1 MRQRAAPR
9 VIAHRLVVLDIAI
22 GPIARPAHVVLDII
36 FVFVFILFVV
46 RRAAVREA
54 VGAVIVISAG
64 VIRAHHAAA
73 LKQPH
78 AASAQLLVN
87 RLVRC
92 LQRLDHGV
100 AFCAFRHGAR
110 VLQLPVGDVDVHG
123 VLVVHEPAD
132 VRHRRV
138 QAALLLVQRSLPDR
152 VGQRAWVRQHVQ
164 LRQVEVAD
172 AGDVHTRVRAH
183 VRAAQPAVHR
193 DVAVTLWRRSHC
205 LARRVVL
212 EAVAEHV
219 GVRQPPRQRP
229 RLDDRDEA
237 REIEDLALEVA
248 PMLDARQVEE
258 LGAVV
263 DLGPE
268 ARLELLL
275 RLL

>member
-110 VLQLPVGDVDVHG
+110 VLQLP
-123 VLVVHEPAD
+123 A
-132 VRHRRV
+132 
-138 QAALLLVQRSLPDR
+138 VQRQGKAGHKCVGFGNGR
-152 VGQRAWVRQHVQ
+152 VLGAEPSGRAWVVRSCMCVQ
-164 LRQVEVAD
+164 ENEKR
-172 AGDVHTRVRAH
+172 
-183 VRAAQPAVHR
+183 
-193 DVAVTLWRRSHC
+193 
-205 LARRVVL
+205 
-212 EAVAEHV
+212 
-219 GVRQPPRQRP
+219 
-229 RLDDRDEA
+229 
-237 REIEDLALEVA
+237 
-248 PMLDARQVEE
+248 
-258 LGAVV
+258 
-263 DLGPE
+263 
-268 ARLELLL
+268 
-275 RLL
+275 